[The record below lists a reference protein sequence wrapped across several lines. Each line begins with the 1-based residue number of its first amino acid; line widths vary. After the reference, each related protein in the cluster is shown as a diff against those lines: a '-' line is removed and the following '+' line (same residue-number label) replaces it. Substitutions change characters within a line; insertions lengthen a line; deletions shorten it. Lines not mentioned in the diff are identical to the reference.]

1 MVVFVGLV
9 GVPFG
14 VGVGVSVGF
23 GFLVGLSAAVW
34 LL

>member
-1 MVVFVGLV
+1 MIVFVGLV